1 MACERVKEFLSHRG
15 VAYTVRNVDEDERA
29 YDELLQRGYR
39 SVPVTV
45 IGDGAVVGF
54 DPAALIKALEDAG

>member
-45 IGDGAVVGF
+45 IGGSAVVGF
-54 DPAALIKALEDAG
+54 DSAALIKALEDAG